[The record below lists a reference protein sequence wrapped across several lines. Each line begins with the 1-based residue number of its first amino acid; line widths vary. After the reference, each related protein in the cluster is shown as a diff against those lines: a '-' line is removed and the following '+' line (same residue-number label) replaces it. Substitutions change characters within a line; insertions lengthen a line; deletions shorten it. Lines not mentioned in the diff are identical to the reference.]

1 MQTSEARRQFYLGVA
16 GVRLWYARDA
26 LPGAAP
32 SPAYDFAEETPVSSP
47 VLPDIVVPKARVT
60 APTAPAVDVPVRE
73 GGRKLDLRS
82 LMTATET
89 PAPAVVS
96 EAAPVQAPE
105 TEVTG
110 DAVPVSSED
119 LAAEETVAHTEPP
132 PELSIHIWSGH
143 NFTLIAGIS
152 EQASLRL
159 QETLAVN
166 ILRSLGESSPASIA
180 EVHWPLFN
188 NYKVPG
194 NSVQDLRAV
203 VSQVL
208 AGAKDR
214 KLLVV
219 GVMPGAADDGIPWLE
234 QTPGVLFEHTLA
246 ELAADGTLKRSLWQ
260 LLKPMAGA

>member
-1 MQTSEARRQFYLGVA
+1 MQASEARRQFYLGVA

-32 SPAYDFAEETPVSSP
+32 SPDYDFGEEVAVSVPV
-47 VLPDIVVPKARVT
+47 VPDIVVSKARAA
-60 APTAPAVDVPVRE
+60 APSVPAVEVPARDTS
-73 GGRKLDLRS
+73 RKLDLQS
-82 LMTATET
+82 LMKAVE
-89 PAPAVVS
+89 APAVVPES
-96 EAAPVQAPE
+96 APVQAPE
-105 TEVTG
+105 AEAAGDPVSVPPEGPEAGEG
-110 DAVPVSSED
+110 DAGI
-119 LAAEETVAHTEPP
+119 EPP
-132 PELSIHIWSGH
+132 PELNIHIWSGH

-194 NSVQDLRAV
+194 NSVQDLRRV

-208 AGAKDR
+208 GGTEGR

-219 GVMPGAADDGIPWLE
+219 GVMPGGADESVIPWLE
-234 QTPGVLFEHTLA
+234 QPPVVLFPHTLA
-246 ELAADGTLKRSLWQ
+246 ELAADGSLKRSLWQ
-260 LLKPMAGA
+260 LLKPLAGA